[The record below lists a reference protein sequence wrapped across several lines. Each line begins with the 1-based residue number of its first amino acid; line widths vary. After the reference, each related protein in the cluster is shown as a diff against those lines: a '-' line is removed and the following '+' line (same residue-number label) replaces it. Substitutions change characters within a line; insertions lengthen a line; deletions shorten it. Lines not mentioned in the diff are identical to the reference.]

1 MLKRTFNLKAVGF
14 SFLIYL
20 MLMPLFVFIWSSTA
34 VPVDPVYQNSL
45 YTPTQ
50 SEDQDLPSVVQ
61 ITSQVPQLDG
71 NLTSFEGEWDDA
83 VAFSVDSVD
92 STSPA
97 DLLVKTTGEKLYIS
111 LSFRLDDSLYLS
123 AVEENLTERDLAV
136 VNHTSIAIAFNRNF
150 ASGTINEVTGTF
162 VNTGSA
168 SPDDWIALDYL
179 SVGAVDASN
188 GGSDNSSTSVDTANN
203 VEFSVSR
210 DFDSVSST
218 WNLNWELSKD
228 LRSGDIAGADINLIP
243 GAVVPIGVHWLNVE
257 NGTFEIAENADWNS
271 IQIDR
276 GIYDRSIN
284 SAPEGKNILIVYSDA
299 DSEFDFLE
307 ESLRGYG
314 FNVDSFIGTLSLN
327 GSDYFD
333 YDLTI
338 GVGDESLLHNQSGAN
353 FFFDSFAAGK
363 PVILALSPQDS
374 DDFLNEKLNSSGIQQ
389 SSGQLVQGN
398 LGAQTSSFTV
408 DLTSNNFNLSNLD
421 SESYL
426 LGAQPST
433 VTVVN
438 SGYFTVEGGYGE
450 GVRSGQRSNLYSLY
464 DIPEDLYVDANLD
477 NIFSEGEEL
486 TSEGNRSIAL
496 GFEGQFG
503 SRRILF
509 SSADMFNNT
518 YLSSTDNSFLLLN
531 SIQWCLRTERAIGI
545 QEFDLELGRHNVN
558 ENIPVSVKVLD
569 NATQSS
575 LSDVDVY
582 INVLVLQKEVQRVK
596 MELSSNNTY
605 IANFSHDSI
614 VAVNVRI
621 EAYSPSYGYQI
632 SEQKEILVVG
642 MRLTPTTLH
651 WSFFILFIVST
662 LTILGAIFLLWRTTL

>member
-20 MLMPLFVFIWSSTA
+20 MLMPFFVFIGGSA
-34 VPVDPVYQNSL
+34 AAPVDSVNPNSL

-97 DLLVKTTGEKLYIS
+97 DLLVKTTGEKLYVS

-123 AVEENLTERDLAV
+123 AVDENGTELDLAV

-150 ASGTINEVTGTF
+150 ASGTINEVLDTF
-162 VNTGSA
+162 VDTGSD

-188 GGSDNSSTSVDTANN
+188 GGIDSSTTSVDAVNN
-203 VEFSVSR
+203 VESSVSR
-210 DFDSVSST
+210 TFDSVSST

-228 LRSGDIAGADINLIP
+228 LRSGDNNGADINLIP
-243 GAVVPIGVHWLNVE
+243 GAVVPIGVHWFNVE
-257 NGTFEIAENADWNS
+257 TSAFEITENADWNL

-276 GIYDRSIN
+276 GIYNRPIN
-284 SAPEGKNILIVYSDA
+284 SDPEGKNILVVYSDA

-314 FNVDSFIGTLSLN
+314 FNVDSFIGTGSLN
-327 GSDYFD
+327 ASNYFD

-338 GVGDESLLHNQSGAN
+338 GVGDESLLHNQTGAN

-374 DDFLNEKLNSSGIQQ
+374 DELPNEKLNASGIQL
-389 SSGQLVQGN
+389 SSGQLVQGD
-398 LGAQTSSFTV
+398 LGAQTSIFTV
-408 DLTSNNFNLSNLD
+408 DLTSNNPNISYLD
-421 SESYL
+421 SETYL
-426 LGAQPST
+426 LSTQPST
-433 VTVVN
+433 VTVAN
-438 SGYFTVEGGYGE
+438 SGYFTVESGYGE
-450 GVRSGQRSNLYSLY
+450 GMRSGQRGNLYSLY
-464 DIPEDLYVDANLD
+464 DIPADLYVDANLD
-477 NIFSEGEEL
+477 NMFSEGEAL

-531 SIQWCLRTERAIGI
+531 SIQWCLRTERAVGI
-545 QEFDLELGRHNVN
+545 QEFDLELGRHEIN
-558 ENIPVSVKVLD
+558 ESIPVSVKVLD

-575 LSDVDVY
+575 LPDAEVY
-582 INVLVLQKEVQRVK
+582 LSVLVLQKEVQRVK

-614 VAVNVRI
+614 VAVNLRV
-621 EAYSPSYGYQI
+621 EAYSPFYGYQI
-632 SEQKEILVVG
+632 SEQKEILVIG
-642 MRLTPTTLH
+642 TRLNPTTLH
-651 WSFFILFIVST
+651 WSFLILFIVST